1 MGGIAMIARGV
12 IKHVDRKQQINDFSG
27 LLFGKITPTD
37 IDGVIEYQDKAYVF
51 IEVKYGDADLPYG
64 QKLALQRLVI
74 DTIKSGKK
82 AIIVVVQHEVKDTSE
97 SVNVSECKVRCYF
110 HNNEWVYPRKV
121 YSARKLIELFLKAVD
136 NVQIH

>member
-82 AIIVVVQHEVKDTSE
+82 SIIVVVQHEVKDTSE

-110 HNNEWVYPRKV
+110 YNNEWVYPRKV
-121 YSARKLIELFLKAVD
+121 YSTRRLIESFLKAVD